1 METAAHPRTLVEPR
15 TFGMIFVT
23 LTSSASLRSGVAK
36 TFRYTTYRNAMA
48 DPIECKSCGQA
59 NTFSVCKCSRAF
71 MLTSDHVAGRLREYE
86 TEPVAVPP
94 EGVFDTC
101 DFCHAKSIG
110 RPPVETVSIGLR
122 QMTCPSCHTAVLA
135 KHGM

>member
-1 METAAHPRTLVEPR
+1 MLRSL
-15 TFGMIFVT
+15 
-23 LTSSASLRSGVAK
+23 LASERSGVVK

>member
-1 METAAHPRTLVEPR
+1 METAAHPRFLFKPR
-15 TFGMIFVT
+15 TFGMISVT
-23 LTSSASLRSGVAK
+23 LTSSASLRSGVVK

-86 TEPVAVPP
+86 TEPVTVPP